1 MTSDLESC
9 KTTDADF
16 VISEQELKECNEELE
31 TAVKKNLLCRSEKN
45 TCEVETVAKNEEILE
60 LKSKNAKLTS
70 DLESG
75 SAKQIITKPRVRG
88 Y

>member
-1 MTSDLESC
+1 LTSDLESC

-45 TCEVETVAKNEEILE
+45 TCEVETVAK
-60 LKSKNAKLTS
+60 K
-70 DLESG
+70 
-75 SAKQIITKPRVRG
+75 
-88 Y
+88 